1 MVLLHGITNSWRTWL
16 PVLPALESEH
26 DVLALTLAGHYG
38 AAPLPAG
45 VTASVSALTDA
56 AERALDEAGFDAA
69 HLVGNSLGGWIAFEL
84 AKRRRAASVV
94 AFSPAGGRPRTSPE
108 EARRVARKIDL
119 GFRLARVLSPV
130 AGPLTRFPI
139 GRRALFS
146 QLAAHPER
154 IPPQEAA
161 YRLRALA
168 GCAVL
173 PGLLAS
179 IVGAPAERLDEI
191 RCPGAVGLA
200 DRRSRAPKGAVRP
213 EFAVRPA
220 RSAVARAAR
229 HRPHADV
236 RRSRPDRSDHPRLR
250 ASALAQ
256 AGTAGHL
263 TAHPRHAHPRIQG
276 TRLNRYPAPLRT
288 RLVSRLPGSDK
299 LPLRSENAE
308 VSPEGGVALAT
319 EQDQLSAA
327 RQGQHCPS
335 PRIAGAG
342 HLLGLAAAGR
352 PSKRWEEVWNI
363 ADRLL
368 ETDLRRS
375 QLMIWPFTTAVAI
388 A

>member
-1 MVLLHGITNSWRTWL
+1 
-16 PVLPALESEH
+16 LESEH

-130 AGPLTRFPI
+130 AGPLTRWPI

-154 IPPQEAA
+154 SPPQEAA

-173 PGLLAS
+173 PGAARIHRRRAS
-179 IVGAPAERLDEI
+179 RAPGRDPLS
-191 RCPGAVGLA
+191 RAVGLA
-200 DRRSRAPKGAVRP
+200 DRRSRAAKGAVRP

-220 RSAVARAAR
+220 RSAVARAAQ

-236 RRSRPDRSDHPRLR
+236 RRS
-250 ASALAQ
+250 
-256 AGTAGHL
+256 
-263 TAHPRHAHPRIQG
+263 
-276 TRLNRYPAPLRT
+276 
-288 RLVSRLPGSDK
+288 
-299 LPLRSENAE
+299 
-308 VSPEGGVALAT
+308 
-319 EQDQLSAA
+319 
-327 RQGQHCPS
+327 
-335 PRIAGAG
+335 
-342 HLLGLAAAGR
+342 
-352 PSKRWEEVWNI
+352 
-363 ADRLL
+363 
-368 ETDLRRS
+368 
-375 QLMIWPFTTAVAI
+375 
-388 A
+388 

>member
-1 MVLLHGITNSWRTWL
+1 MVLLHGITNSCRTWL

-69 HLVGNSLGGWIAFEL
+69 HLVGNSLGGWVAFEL
-84 AKRRRAASVV
+84 AKRGRAASVV

-179 IVGAPAERLDEI
+179 IVPRQPSAWT
-191 RCPGAVGLA
+191 
-200 DRRSRAPKGAVRP
+200 
-213 EFAVRPA
+213 
-220 RSAVARAAR
+220 RSAVPCCWSG
-229 HRPHADV
+229 RPAIACSQ
-236 RRSRPDRSDHPRLR
+236 RRS
-250 ASALAQ
+250 
-256 AGTAGHL
+256 
-263 TAHPRHAHPRIQG
+263 
-276 TRLNRYPAPLRT
+276 
-288 RLVSRLPGSDK
+288 
-299 LPLRSENAE
+299 
-308 VSPEGGVALAT
+308 
-319 EQDQLSAA
+319 
-327 RQGQHCPS
+327 S
-335 PRIAGAG
+335 PRVCCPPCQKRSCSS
-342 HLLGLAAAGR
+342 R
-352 PSKRWEEVWNI
+352 PTSATCRC
-363 ADRLL
+363 
-368 ETDLRRS
+368 
-375 QLMIWPFTTAVAI
+375 TTI
-388 A
+388 PT